1 MGATKANFMRETDRR
16 HPASIAE
23 FVRSLTAHRDLIVRL
38 SAREFTQRF
47 RGSVLGI
54 AWAVLIPLLTA
65 LIYTFVFSTVFKARW
80 SGVADRPFDF
90 AIIFLTGIVVHTI
103 FAEAVARAPA
113 LIVGN
118 TNYVKKVI
126 FPLEILPVVS
136 VLTALTNAS
145 IGTAIVVFGNLIL
158 NGELH
163 ITVVSLPLIVAPYL
177 VFVVALVL
185 FFAAVGVYVR
195 DLSQV
200 VALLITVTMFLTP
213 IFYPIESVPE
223 RFQTVIWLNPLT
235 FVVQQVRDV
244 VIFGKWP
251 NFLGLTIYTV
261 ASMTSLAFAFWLF
274 QRLRNG
280 FADVL

>member
-1 MGATKANFMRETDRR
+1 MRETIRR
-16 HPASIAE
+16 HPASVVGLA
-23 FVRSLTAHRDLIVRL
+23 RSLTVHRDLIVRL

-80 SGVADRPFDF
+80 PGVADGPFDF

-103 FAEAVARAPA
+103 FAEAVARAPT
-113 LIVGN
+113 LVVGN
-118 TNYVKKVI
+118 ANYVKKVI
-126 FPLEILPVVS
+126 FPLEILPIVS

-145 IGTAIVVFGNLIL
+145 IGIAIVVLGNLIL
-158 NGELH
+158 NGKLH
-163 ITVVSLPLIVAPYL
+163 LTIVTLPFIIAPYL

-185 FFAAVGVYVR
+185 FFAAVGVYLR

-213 IFYPIESVPE
+213 IFFPIEAVPE
-223 RFQTVIWLNPLT
+223 RFQTAIWLNPLT
-235 FVVQQVRDV
+235 FVVQQVRGV
-244 VIFGKWP
+244 VIFGEWP

-261 ASMTSLAFAFWLF
+261 ASMAALALAFWLF

>member
-1 MGATKANFMRETDRR
+1 MRQTNLR
-16 HPASIAE
+16 HPASIVE
-23 FVRSLTAHRDLIVRL
+23 FARSVTAHRDLIFRL

-80 SGVADRPFDF
+80 PGVADGPFDF
-90 AIIFLTGIVVHTI
+90 AIIFLAGIVVHTI
-103 FAEAVARAPA
+103 FAEAVARAPG
-113 LIVGN
+113 LVVGN
-118 TNYVKKVI
+118 ANYVKKVI
-126 FPLEILPVVS
+126 FPLEILPIVS
-136 VLTALTNAS
+136 VLTALTNAT
-145 IGTAIVVFGNLIL
+145 IGIAIVVFGNLVL
-158 NGELH
+158 NGKLH
-163 ITVVSLPLIVAPYL
+163 VTIITLPLIVAPYL

-185 FFAAVGVYVR
+185 FFAAVGVYLR

-200 VALLITVTMFLTP
+200 VTLLITITMFLTP
-213 IFYPIESVPE
+213 IFFPIESVPE

-235 FVVQQVRDV
+235 FIVQQVRGV
-244 VIFGKWP
+244 VIFGEWP
-251 NFLGLTIYTV
+251 NFFGLTIYAL
-261 ASMTSLAFAFWLF
+261 ASMASLALAFWLF

>member
-1 MGATKANFMRETDRR
+1 MRQTNGR
-16 HPASIAE
+16 HPASIVE
-23 FVRSLTAHRDLIVRL
+23 FARSLTVHRDLIFRL

-47 RGSVLGI
+47 RGSVLGV

-65 LIYTFVFSTVFKARW
+65 LIYTFVFSTVFRARW
-80 SGVADRPFDF
+80 PGVADGPFDF

-113 LIVGN
+113 LVVGN
-118 TNYVKKVI
+118 ANYVKKVI
-126 FPLEILPVVS
+126 FPLEILPIVS

-145 IGTAIVVFGNLIL
+145 IGIAIVVFGNLIL

-163 ITVVSLPLIVAPYL
+163 ITIITLPLIVAPYL
-177 VFVVALVL
+177 VFIIALVL
-185 FFAAVGVYVR
+185 FFAAVGVYLR

-200 VALLITVTMFLTP
+200 VALLITITMFLTP
-213 IFYPIESVPE
+213 IFFPIESVPP
-223 RFQTVIWLNPLT
+223 RFQTLIWLNPLT
-235 FVVQQVRDV
+235 FIVQQVRGV
-244 VIFGKWP
+244 VIFGQWP
-251 NFLGLTIYTV
+251 NFLGLMIYTV
-261 ASMTSLAFAFWLF
+261 ASLASLALAFWLF